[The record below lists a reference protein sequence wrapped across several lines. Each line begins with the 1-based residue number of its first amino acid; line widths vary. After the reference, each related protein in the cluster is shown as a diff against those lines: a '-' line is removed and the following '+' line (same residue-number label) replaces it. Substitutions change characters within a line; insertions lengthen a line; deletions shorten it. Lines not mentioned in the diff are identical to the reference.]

1 MMAKNED
8 THEARPA
15 RLNPAAL
22 SVLLGI
28 IAACFAFNDL
38 LAAKTSRTWQPLG
51 VLVMNLLMVGAIW
64 VLLKLKPSTPR
75 AAALAVLLL
84 TVAGA
89 GFGVSATVVNIMV
102 ATKTLSG
109 PWPWQTVCVFASNLL
124 IVVGAIWSLW
134 WLKLWKEVKG
144 SGELL
149 SPSTRKAKNLLGL
162 SGIVCGAGALALFFG
177 AFSKDYPSAFF
188 SNSPV
193 PLRIGIFVIA
203 SWLLGQAINK
213 WWWYFSADEHQRK
226 ADDVCNLVSWALF
239 FTVTP
244 AWWVAARAGL
254 LPQPNAMLLWVAAV
268 GAGAIGYF
276 WRYFLRRNR

>member
-1 MMAKNED
+1 MMPRNED
-8 THEARPA
+8 MHEDRPA
-15 RLNPAAL
+15 RLSPAAL

-28 IAACFAFNDL
+28 IAVCFSFNDL
-38 LAAKTSRTWQPLG
+38 LVAKTSRAWQPLG
-51 VLVMNLLMVGAIW
+51 VLAMNLLMVGAIW
-64 VLLKLKPSTPR
+64 GLLKLKPSRPKV
-75 AAALAVLLL
+75 AAVSMMLGIVALAGFAV
-84 TVAGA
+84 TV
-89 GFGVSATVVNIMV
+89 SVVRILV

-124 IVVGAIWSLW
+124 IGVVAIWSFL
-134 WLKLWKEVKG
+134 WLKPWKEWKE
-144 SGELL
+144 SGEPL
-149 SPSTRKAKNLLGL
+149 SPSTRKARNLLAL
-162 SGIVCGAGALALFFG
+162 SGMVCGAGSVALYFG
-177 AFSKDYPSAFF
+177 AFSKDRPSAFF

-193 PLRIGIFVIA
+193 PLRIAIFAIA

-254 LPQPNAMLLWVAAV
+254 LPQPNAMLLWVVAV

-276 WRYFLRRNR
+276 WRRSR

>member
-1 MMAKNED
+1 MMPRNED
-8 THEARPA
+8 MHEDRPA
-15 RLNPAAL
+15 RLSPAAL

-28 IAACFAFNDL
+28 IAVCFSFNDL
-38 LAAKTSRTWQPLG
+38 LVAKTSRAWQPLG
-51 VLVMNLLMVGAIW
+51 VLAMNLLMVGAIW
-64 VLLKLKPSTPR
+64 GLLKLKPSRPKV
-75 AAALAVLLL
+75 AAVSMMLGIVALAGFAV
-84 TVAGA
+84 TV
-89 GFGVSATVVNIMV
+89 SVVRTLV

-124 IVVGAIWSLW
+124 IGVVAIWSFL
-134 WLKLWKEVKG
+134 WLKPWKEWKE
-144 SGELL
+144 SGEPL
-149 SPSTRKAKNLLGL
+149 SPSTQKARNLLAL
-162 SGIVCGAGALALFFG
+162 SGMVCGAGSVALYFG
-177 AFSKDYPSAFF
+177 AFSKDRPSAFF

-193 PLRIGIFVIA
+193 PLRIAIFAIA

-254 LPQPNAMLLWVAAV
+254 LPQPNAMLLWVVAV

-276 WRYFLRRNR
+276 WRRSR

>member
-1 MMAKNED
+1 MHED
-8 THEARPA
+8 RPA
-15 RLNPAAL
+15 RLSPAAL

-28 IAACFAFNDL
+28 IAVCFSFNDL
-38 LAAKTSRTWQPLG
+38 LVAKTSRAWQPLG
-51 VLVMNLLMVGAIW
+51 VLAMNLLMVGAIW
-64 VLLKLKPSTPR
+64 GLLKLKPSRPKV
-75 AAALAVLLL
+75 AAVSMMLGIVALAGFAV
-84 TVAGA
+84 TV
-89 GFGVSATVVNIMV
+89 SVVRILV

-124 IVVGAIWSLW
+124 IGVVAIWSFL
-134 WLKLWKEVKG
+134 WLKPWKEWKE
-144 SGELL
+144 SGEPL
-149 SPSTRKAKNLLGL
+149 SPSTRKARNLLAL
-162 SGIVCGAGALALFFG
+162 SGMVCGAGSVALYFG
-177 AFSKDYPSAFF
+177 AFSKDRPSAFF

-193 PLRIGIFVIA
+193 PLRIAIFAIA

-254 LPQPNAMLLWVAAV
+254 LPQPNAMLLWVVAV

-276 WRYFLRRNR
+276 WRRSR